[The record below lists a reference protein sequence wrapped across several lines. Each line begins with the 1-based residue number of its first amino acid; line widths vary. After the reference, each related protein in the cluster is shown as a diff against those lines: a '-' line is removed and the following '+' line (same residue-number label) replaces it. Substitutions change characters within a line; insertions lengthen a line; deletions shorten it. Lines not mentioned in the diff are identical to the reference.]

1 MDIGIHYTY
10 DDTNSQLDPEII
22 ALAQRITPED
32 AAEFGKVYELFGQ
45 RARPITTD
53 EVEILKRQYTA
64 PTITVTA
71 SGDGADW
78 DTVDDISALP
88 VPAGDMPSITIG
100 DVLQVND
107 EIVVIKTLD
116 RSGNTIDV
124 YERGAG
130 ESDPAAHGHEAAI
143 TVKIIGSANIEGTV
157 DIEAMAEETD
167 IYTNYMQLFEE
178 KIDLTKEDS
187 DQARKMGITGDTL
200 REEALR
206 RVKKDLARTAIFG
219 VSRAGSKTVPAMT
232 LGFLQWLAHADGLK
246 ANVAGAFTQTVLD
259 TGLNAIREAGGS
271 PKAIVMSIK
280 NKTAFNTFTSA
291 DVVSQE
297 VGDRSTGRIIE
308 KYIADGIGS
317 IPVVV
322 DSDMPNDQVAIVD
335 TTKLSKGW
343 KVGDE
348 MKLVDE
354 PPVNSRQKA
363 QTMQGKLGFFT
374 ENIGQSHYLMTGLT
388 TS

>member
-10 DDTNSQLDPEII
+10 DDTESQLDPEII

-32 AAEFGKVYELFGQ
+32 ADEFGKIYELFGQ

-64 PTITVTA
+64 PTITITA

-78 DTVDDISALP
+78 DTNDDITALP

-107 EIVVIKTLD
+107 EIVVIKSLD
-116 RSGNTIDV
+116 RSGNTITL

-130 ESDPAAHGHEAAI
+130 ESDAAAHGHEAAI
-143 TVKIIGSANIEGTV
+143 TVRIIGNANIEGTV
-157 DIEAMAEETD
+157 NIEAMAEETD
-167 IYTNYMQLFEE
+167 VYTNHMQLFEE
-178 KIDLTKEDS
+178 KVDLTKEDS

-206 RVKKDLARTAIFG
+206 RVKKDLARTAIDG
-219 VSRAGSKTVPAMT
+219 VSRAGSKTIPAMT
-232 LGFLQWLAHADGLK
+232 LGLLQWLAHADGLK

-259 TGLNAIREAGGS
+259 TGLNAVRAAGGK
-271 PKAIVMSIK
+271 PKAIVMSVN
-280 NKTAFNTFTSA
+280 NKKAFNTFTSA

-297 VGDRSTGRIIE
+297 VGDRTTGRIIE
-308 KYIADGIGS
+308 KYLADGLGG

-322 DSDMPNDQVAIVD
+322 DLDMPNDQVAIVD
-335 TTKLSKGW
+335 TAKLTKGW